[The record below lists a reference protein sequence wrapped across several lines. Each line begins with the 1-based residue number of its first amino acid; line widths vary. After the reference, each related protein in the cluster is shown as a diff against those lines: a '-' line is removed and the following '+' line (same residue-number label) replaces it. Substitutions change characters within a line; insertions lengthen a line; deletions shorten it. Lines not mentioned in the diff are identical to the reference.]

1 MKILLI
7 SGHGAGDTGA
17 VSAYGT
23 EADETRVMAG
33 LVFNRLS
40 RYAEVT
46 MYPQSHNCYQD
57 NYRGQLQVNFRDYDY
72 VLEFH
77 MNQSAPARRGL
88 GNGHE
93 IMVHPAVSGVTVEQ
107 AIARK
112 VCALGFAMR
121 RDQGIWRTDGGES
134 KYLNMATCLKLGV
147 DYALAETCFID
158 NEADM
163 AIYRAKLTEI
173 ADAYVAGIV
182 EGFGLAPAVEEEPNP
197 DAVMLRGMTTEE
209 FIECVGVKATE
220 DQRKNGLLACVT
232 VAQTMLEGAIGKSE
246 LACGL
251 GASEGNIRLNGTIY
265 GARNICGLKARI
277 SEGTWEST
285 VWDGRTYRKQ
295 TAEQNADG
303 SYKTIIADF
312 RSYDTIDQC
321 LEDRAQ
327 YFSKARLSVDG
338 PLRYP
343 GIVGETDY
351 EKVIDIIVAGEFAT
365 SHNYKKNLIARI
377 EKYNLCR
384 FNLPEVQYEPWVAKV
399 VNAAALNVRR
409 TPNGEIV
416 ELNLDTLPLITVT
429 GEEKDSDG
437 DTWYKV
443 TVGETVTGYV
453 WPEYVSK

>member
-40 RYAEVT
+40 KYAEVD
-46 MYPQSHNCYQD
+46 MYPQSRNCYQD
-57 NYRGQLQVNFRDYDY
+57 NRNSQLQVNFRDYDY

-77 MNQSAPARRGL
+77 MNQSAESKRGR

-93 IMVHPAVSGVTVEQ
+93 ILVHESIGGVSVEQ

-121 RDQGIWRTDGGES
+121 RERGIWRTSGF
-134 KYLNMATCLKLGV
+134 LNMETCLRLGV

-158 NEADM
+158 NQSDM

-173 ADAYVAGIV
+173 ADAYVSGIV
-182 EGFGLAPAVEEEPNP
+182 EGFGLAPVVEEIPNP
-197 DAVMLRGMTTEE
+197 DALKLRQMTREQYINYLAPLAQACWE
-209 FIECVGVKATE
+209 KYGILPSATI
-220 DQRKNGLLACVT
+220 
-232 VAQTMLEGAIGKSE
+232 AQGCLEPDYGKSE

-251 GASEGNIRLNGTIY
+251 GASKENIRINGTRY
-265 GARNICGLKARI
+265 GARNVFGMKAKI

-285 VWDGRTYRKQ
+285 VWDGSVYRKQ
-295 TAEQNADG
+295 TAEQNKDG
-303 SYKTIIADF
+303 SYTNIFADF
-312 RSYDTIDQC
+312 RSYQTIADNV
-321 LEDRAQ
+321 EDRAQ
-327 YFSKARLSVDG
+327 YLTRAHKETGEIRF
-338 PLRYP
+338 P
-343 GIVGETDY
+343 GIVGETDP
-351 EKVIDIIVAGEFAT
+351 EKVCQIIAAGAYAT
-365 SHNYKKNLIARI
+365 SHNYAQNLMRVIR
-377 EKYNLCR
+377 ENDLTR
-384 FNLPEVQYEPWVAKV
+384 FDPVSTYEPWVAKV
-399 VNAAALNVRR
+399 VNAAELNVRQ
-409 TPNGEIV
+409 TPNGEV
-416 ELNLDTLPLITVT
+416 MKLSFSALPSITVI
-429 GEEKDSDG
+429 GEEKDEDG

-443 TVGETVTGYV
+443 KVGEAVTGYV

>member
-17 VSAYGT
+17 VSSYGT
-23 EADETRVMAG
+23 EATETRVMADM
-33 LVFNRLS
+33 VRERLS
-40 RYAEVT
+40 RYAEVSV
-46 MYPQSHNCYQD
+46 YPQSRNCFQD
-57 NYRGQLQVNFRDYDY
+57 NYRGQLQVDFRNYDY
-72 VLEFH
+72 ILEFH
-77 MNQSAPARRGL
+77 MNQSAPDRRGQ

-93 IMVHPAVSGVTVEQ
+93 ILVHPAVSGVTVEQ

-121 RDQGIWRTDGGES
+121 RDQGLWRTDGGES
-134 KYLNMATCLKLGV
+134 KYLNMDTCIKLGV

-158 NEADM
+158 NQRDM

-173 ADAYVAGIV
+173 ADAYVTGIV
-182 EGFGLAPAVEEEPNP
+182 EGFGLAPVVEEIPNP
-197 DAVMLRGMTTEE
+197 DALMLREMTTEE
-209 FIECVGVKATE
+209 FIECVGAKATE
-220 DQRKNGLLACVT
+220 DQRKNGMLACVT
-232 VAQTMLEGAIGKSE
+232 VAQTMLESGNGKTE

-303 SYKTIIADF
+303 TYETIIADF

-327 YFSKARLSVDG
+327 YFSKARLSVGG

-351 EKVIDIIVAGEFAT
+351 EKVIDIIVAGKFAT

-384 FNLPEVQYEPWVAKV
+384 FNLPQIQYEPWIAKV
-399 VNAAALNVRR
+399 VNAAALNVRQ
-409 TPNGEIV
+409 TPNGDIV
-416 ELNLDTLPLITVT
+416 ELELDALPLIKVI
-429 GEEKDSDG
+429 GEELDSDG
-437 DTWYKV
+437 DVWYKV
-443 TVGETVTGYV
+443 RIGDTHSGFV
-453 WPEYVSK
+453 WPEYVSR

>member
-17 VSAYGT
+17 VSSYGT
-23 EADETRVMAG
+23 EANETRTMAG
-33 LVFNRLS
+33 LVRERLS
-40 RYAEVT
+40 KYAEVD
-46 MYPQSHNCYQD
+46 MYPQSRNCYQD
-57 NYRGQLQVNFRDYDY
+57 NRNSQLQVNFRDYDY

-77 MNQSAPARRGL
+77 MNQSAESKRGR

-93 IMVHPAVSGVTVEQ
+93 ILVHESIGGVSVEQ

-121 RDQGIWRTDGGES
+121 RERGIWRTSGF
-134 KYLNMATCLKLGV
+134 LNMETCLRLGV

-158 NEADM
+158 NQSDM

-173 ADAYVAGIV
+173 ADAYVSGIV
-182 EGFGLAPAVEEEPNP
+182 EGFGLAPVVEEEPNP
-197 DAVMLRGMTTEE
+197 DAVMLREMTTEE
-209 FIECVGVKATE
+209 FIECIGVKATE
-220 DQRKNGLLACVT
+220 DQRKNGMLACVT
-232 VAQTMLEGAIGKSE
+232 VAQTMLESAIGKSE

-251 GASEGNIRLNGTIY
+251 GASEGNIQLNGTIY

-277 SEGTWEST
+277 SKGTWEST

-303 SYKTIIADF
+303 TYKTIIADF

-399 VNAAALNVRR
+399 VNAAALNVRQ
-409 TPNGEIV
+409 TPNGEV
-416 ELNLDTLPLITVT
+416 MKLSFSALPSITVI
-429 GEEKDSDG
+429 GEEKDEDG

-443 TVGETVTGYV
+443 KVGEAVTGYV